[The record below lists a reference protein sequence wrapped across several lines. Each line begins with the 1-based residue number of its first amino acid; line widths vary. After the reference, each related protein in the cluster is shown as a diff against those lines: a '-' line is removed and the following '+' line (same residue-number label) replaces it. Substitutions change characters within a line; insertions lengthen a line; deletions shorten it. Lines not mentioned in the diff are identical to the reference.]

1 MINNNLYALLIG
13 VGDYTKMNSGNLPT
27 YKMDLALLGTALTFK
42 LKLAKENMRLMAG
55 DDNNG
60 FVPTADLARAISG
73 FNKLLGE
80 EDTFIFYFS
89 GHGNKKSL
97 VFSDGQVELQSLID
111 FVEKLPAKNK
121 IVILDCCYSGD
132 FTTAGAREMQ
142 FEESIADFAGH
153 GIAVMASSAANEVSR
168 FGPDGNGSVYTG
180 LLSASIITNK
190 NVHKGLL
197 SLADIN
203 DEVQRMMK
211 GWNEK
216 NPEKVQHPIFRSSM
230 GGTIYFPVEEYHPYK
245 QKQFFKETRA
255 YTIVSVKPVSSGKYK
270 RLCAFIIP
278 KSDVGLKEM
287 AHITKEVARI
297 IKYKKIYSTQAG
309 ENHFRGTPARA
320 VWCYF
325 GKDETDIT
333 NHNHFA
339 YTIWA
344 ADDEMRKL
352 YFGERKNAQVYKG
365 IYIWE
370 NVSYEMIKKIQEPTM
385 TRSEFIDV
393 NKKLLV
399 SIVSLA
405 EKFIVDMQEV
415 ANQMMS
421 IEEMQ
426 HKYSDWI
433 KAVKIK
439 YLKLT
444 DLDVAP
450 IDLHDWSA
458 EIENL
463 AGRILD
469 MSILL
474 ENDKGNGVIGE
485 RELWLIN
492 HAISRYNESLEKLKK
507 IEETIGFME

>member
-216 NPEKVQHPIFRSSM
+216 NPEKVHPIFRSSM

-255 YTIVSVKPVSSGKYK
+255 YTIVSVKPLSSGKYK

-507 IEETIGFME
+507 IEETIVFME

>member
-1 MINNNLYALLIG
+1 VINNNLYALLIG

-73 FNKLLGE
+73 FNKLLGD

-245 QKQFFKETRA
+245 QKQFFKETRT
-255 YTIVSVKPVSSGKYK
+255 YTIVSVKPLSSGKYK

-278 KSDVGLKEM
+278 RSDIGLKEM
-287 AHITKEVARI
+287 ARITKEVARI

-309 ENHFRGTPARA
+309 ENHF
-320 VWCYF
+320 
-325 GKDETDIT
+325 
-333 NHNHFA
+333 
-339 YTIWA
+339 
-344 ADDEMRKL
+344 
-352 YFGERKNAQVYKG
+352 
-365 IYIWE
+365 
-370 NVSYEMIKKIQEPTM
+370 
-385 TRSEFIDV
+385 
-393 NKKLLV
+393 
-399 SIVSLA
+399 
-405 EKFIVDMQEV
+405 
-415 ANQMMS
+415 
-421 IEEMQ
+421 
-426 HKYSDWI
+426 
-433 KAVKIK
+433 
-439 YLKLT
+439 
-444 DLDVAP
+444 
-450 IDLHDWSA
+450 
-458 EIENL
+458 
-463 AGRILD
+463 
-469 MSILL
+469 
-474 ENDKGNGVIGE
+474 
-485 RELWLIN
+485 
-492 HAISRYNESLEKLKK
+492 
-507 IEETIGFME
+507 

>member
-1 MINNNLYALLIG
+1 MINKNLYALLIG

-42 LKLAKENMRLMAG
+42 LKVDKEKLRLMAG

-60 FVPTADLARAISG
+60 FVSVADLARAISS
-73 FNKLLGE
+73 FNKMLE
-80 EDTFIFYFS
+80 EDDTFIFYFS
-89 GHGNKKSL
+89 GHGSGKSL
-97 VFSDGQVELQSLID
+97 VFSDGYVELQSLID
-111 FVEKLPAKNK
+111 FVEVLPAKNK
-121 IVILDCCYSGD
+121 IVILDCCYSGN

-142 FEESIADFAGH
+142 FEESVADFAGH
-153 GIAVMASSAANEVSR
+153 GIAIMASSAANEVSR

-180 LLSASIITNK
+180 LLSASIIANK

-197 SLADIN
+197 SLTAIN
-203 DEVQRMMK
+203 DEVQKMMK
-211 GWNEK
+211 GWNEN
-216 NPEKVQHPIFRSSM
+216 NPDKVQHPIFRSSM

-245 QKQFFKETRA
+245 QKQFFKETRT
-255 YTIVSVKPVSSGKYK
+255 YTIVNVKPLSSTKYK
-270 RLCAFIIP
+270 RLCAFVIP
-278 KSDVGLKEM
+278 KSEVGLDEM
-287 AHITKEVARI
+287 ARITKEVARM
-297 IKYKKIYSTQAG
+297 IKYKRIYSTKAS
-309 ENHFRGTPARA
+309 ENHFGWTPARA

-325 GKDETDIT
+325 GKDETDII

-344 ADDEMRKL
+344 ADSEMRKL
-352 YFGERKNAQVYKG
+352 YFGERNNAKVYKG

-370 NVSYEMIKKIQEPTM
+370 NNSYEMIKKIQEPTV
-385 TRSEFIDV
+385 TRSEFIEV

-415 ANQMMS
+415 ANQVIS

-426 HKYSDWI
+426 SIYGDWI
-433 KAVKIK
+433 RKVQIR
-439 YLKLT
+439 YLRLT

-463 AGRILD
+463 AGKILD
-469 MSILL
+469 LSLLL
-474 ENDKGNGVIGE
+474 ENEKGNGVIGE

-492 HAISRYNESLEKLKK
+492 HAIDCYNESLEKLKK
-507 IEETIGFME
+507 IEENIIF

>member
-1 MINNNLYALLIG
+1 MINKNLYALLIG
-13 VGDYTKMNSGNLPT
+13 VGDYTKMNNGNLPT

-42 LKLAKENMRLMAG
+42 LKLADENMRLMAG

-60 FVPTADLARAISG
+60 FVSTTDFARAIAG
-73 FNKLLGE
+73 FRNLLGE

-89 GHGNKKSL
+89 GHGSGKSL
-97 VFSDGQVELQSLID
+97 VFSDGLVELQSLID

-121 IVILDCCYSGD
+121 IVILDCCYSGN
-132 FTTAGAREMQ
+132 FITAGAREMQ
-142 FEESIADFAGH
+142 FEESVADFAGH
-153 GIAVMASSAANEVSR
+153 GIAIMASSAANEVSR
-168 FGPDGNGSVYTG
+168 LGPDGKGSVYTG

-190 NVHKGLL
+190 KIYKGLL
-197 SLADIN
+197 SLTDIN
-203 DEVQRMMK
+203 DEVQKMLK

-216 NPEKVQHPIFRSSM
+216 YPDKVQHPIFRSSM

-245 QKQFFKETRA
+245 QKQFFKETKA
-255 YTIVSVKPVSSGKYK
+255 YTIVSVKPLSSSKYK
-270 RLCAFIIP
+270 RLCAFVVP
-278 KSDVGLKEM
+278 KTDVGIKEM
-287 AHITKEVARI
+287 ARITKEVAKA
-297 IKYKKIYSTQAG
+297 IKYKKIYSSKAS
-309 ENHFRGTPARA
+309 ENHFGWSPARA

-325 GKDETDIT
+325 GKDETDII

-344 ADDEMRKL
+344 ADGEMRKL
-352 YFGERKNAQVYKG
+352 YFDERKNAQVYKG

-370 NVSYEMIKKIQEPTM
+370 NDSYEMIKRIQKPTV
-385 TRSEFIDV
+385 TRNEFIEM

-415 ANQMMS
+415 ANQIIS

-426 HKYSDWI
+426 SKYGEWI
-433 KAVKIK
+433 RKVQIQ
-439 YLKLT
+439 YLRLT

-450 IDLHDWSA
+450 TDLHDWSA

-469 MSILL
+469 MSLLL
-474 ENDKGNGVIGE
+474 ENDKGNGVVGE

-492 HAISRYNESLEKLKK
+492 HAIGCYHESLEKLKK
-507 IEETIGFME
+507 IEEKITF

>member
-1 MINNNLYALLIG
+1 MINKNLYALLIG
-13 VGDYTKMNSGNLPT
+13 VGDYTKMNNENLPT
-27 YKMDLALLGTALTFK
+27 YKMDLALLGTALSFK
-42 LKLAKENMRLMAG
+42 LNLASENMRLMLG

-60 FVPTADLARAISG
+60 FVSTSDLARAIAG
-73 FNKLLGE
+73 FKKLLGK

-89 GHGNKKSL
+89 GHGSEKSL
-97 VFSDGQVELQSLID
+97 VFSDGLVELQSLID

-132 FTTAGAREMQ
+132 FITAGAREMQ
-142 FEESIADFAGH
+142 FEESIADFTGH
-153 GIAVMASSAANEVSR
+153 GIAIMASSAANELSR
-168 FGPDGNGSVYTG
+168 LGSDGKGSVYTG

-197 SLADIN
+197 SLTDIN
-203 DEVQRMMK
+203 DEVQKMMI
-211 GWNEK
+211 GWNKK
-216 NPEKVQHPIFRSSM
+216 NPDKVQHPIFRSSM

-245 QKQFFKETRA
+245 QRQFFKETKS
-255 YTIVSVKPVSSGKYK
+255 YTIVSVKPLSSGKYK
-270 RLCAFIIP
+270 RLCAFVVP
-278 KSDVGLKEM
+278 KTDAGIKEM
-287 AHITKEVARI
+287 AKITKEVAKM
-297 IKYKKIYSTQAG
+297 IKYKRIYSSKAG
-309 ENHFRGTPARA
+309 EKRFGWSPARV

-325 GKDETDIT
+325 GKDETDII

-344 ADDEMRKL
+344 ADNEMRKM
-352 YFGERKNAQVYKG
+352 YFGERSNSQVYEG

-370 NVSYEMIKKIQEPTM
+370 NSSYEMIKRIQKPTV
-385 TRSEFIDV
+385 TRDEFIEM

-415 ANQMMS
+415 ANQIIS

-426 HKYSDWI
+426 SKYRNWI
-433 KAVKIK
+433 REARIQ

-450 IDLHDWSA
+450 TDLHDWSA
-458 EIENL
+458 EIEHL
-463 AGRILD
+463 AGKILD
-469 MSILL
+469 ISLLL
-474 ENDKGNGVIGE
+474 ENEKENGVIGE

-492 HAISRYNESLEKLKK
+492 YAIGCYNESLEKLKK
-507 IEETIGFME
+507 IEGTIDF

>member
-1 MINNNLYALLIG
+1 MENKNLYALLIG
-13 VGDYTKMNSGNLPT
+13 VGDYTKMNNRNLPT
-27 YKMDLALLGTALTFK
+27 YKMDLALLGTAITFK
-42 LKLAKENMRLMAG
+42 LKVAKENMRLMAG

-60 FVPTADLARAISG
+60 FVSATDLARAIAG
-73 FNKLLGE
+73 FKELLGE

-89 GHGNKKSL
+89 GHGSNKSL

-121 IVILDCCYSGD
+121 IVILDCCYSGN

-142 FEESIADFAGH
+142 FEESVADFAGH

-168 FGPDGNGSVYTG
+168 LGPDGNGSVYTG

-190 NVHKGLL
+190 NIHKGLL
-197 SLADIN
+197 SLSDIN
-203 DEVQRMMK
+203 DEVQKMMK

-216 NPEKVQHPIFRSSM
+216 NPDKIQHPIFRSSM
-230 GGTIYFPVEEYHPYK
+230 GGTIYFVVEEYNPYK
-245 QKQFFKETRA
+245 QKQFFKETKS
-255 YTIVSVKPVSSGKYK
+255 YMIVSVKPLSSGKYK
-270 RLCAFIIP
+270 RLCAFVVP
-278 KSDVGLKEM
+278 KSDVGTKEL
-287 AHITKEVARI
+287 ARITKEVARA
-297 IKYKKIYSTQAG
+297 IKLKEIYSSQSS

-320 VWCYF
+320 IWCYF
-325 GKDETDIT
+325 GKDETDII

-352 YFGERKNAQVYKG
+352 YFGERKSAQVYKG

-370 NVSYEMIKKIQEPTM
+370 NDSYEMIKKIQEPTM
-385 TRSEFIDV
+385 TRSEFIEE

-415 ANQMMS
+415 ANQTIS

-426 HKYSDWI
+426 EKYGNWI
-433 KAVKIK
+433 KDVQINFFR
-439 YLKLT
+439 LT

-450 IDLHDWSA
+450 TDLHDWSA
-458 EIENL
+458 EIESL

-469 MSILL
+469 ISILL
-474 ENDKGNGVIGE
+474 ENDRGNGAIGE

-492 HAISRYNESLEKLKK
+492 NAIGHYNESLEKLKK
-507 IEETIGFME
+507 IEKNIIF

>member
-1 MINNNLYALLIG
+1 MLIG
-13 VGDYTKMNSGNLPT
+13 VGDYTKMNNENLST
-27 YKMDLALLGTALTFK
+27 YKIDLAVLGTALSFK
-42 LKLAKENMRLMAG
+42 LNLASENRRLMLG

-60 FVPTADLARAISG
+60 FVSTSDLARAIAG
-73 FNKLLGE
+73 FKTLLGK

-89 GHGNKKSL
+89 GHGSEKSL
-97 VFSDGQVELQSLID
+97 VFSDGLVELQSLID

-121 IVILDCCYSGD
+121 IVILDCCYSGN
-132 FTTAGAREMQ
+132 FTTAGAREML
-142 FEESIADFAGH
+142 FEESVADFAGR
-153 GIAVMASSAANEVSR
+153 GIAIMASSAANEVSR
-168 FGPDGNGSVYTG
+168 LGPDGKGSVYTG

-190 NVHKGLL
+190 NIHKGLL
-197 SLADIN
+197 SLTDIN
-203 DEVQRMMK
+203 DEVQKMMK

-216 NPEKVQHPIFRSSM
+216 NPDKVQHPIFRSSM
-230 GGTIYFPVEEYHPYK
+230 GGTIYFAVEEYHPYK
-245 QKQFFKETRA
+245 QKQFFKETKS
-255 YTIVSVKPVSSGKYK
+255 YTIVSVKPLSSGKYK
-270 RLCAFIIP
+270 RLCAFVVP
-278 KSDVGLKEM
+278 KSGVGIKELTR
-287 AHITKEVARI
+287 ITKEVARA
-297 IKYKKIYSTQAG
+297 IKRKEIYSSQAS
-309 ENHFRGTPARA
+309 ENHFRRTPARA
-320 VWCYF
+320 IWCHF
-325 GKDETDIT
+325 GKDETDII

-352 YFGERKNAQVYKG
+352 YFSERKNAQVYKG

-370 NVSYEMIKKIQEPTM
+370 NDSYDMIKKIQEPTM
-385 TRSEFIDV
+385 TRSEFIEV

-405 EKFIVDMQEV
+405 EKFIVDLQEV
-415 ANQMMS
+415 ANQIIS

-426 HKYSDWI
+426 NKYGNWI
-433 KAVKIK
+433 REVKIQ
-439 YLKLT
+439 YLRLT

-450 IDLHDWSA
+450 TDLHDWSA

-474 ENDKGNGVIGE
+474 ENDRGNGVVGE

-492 HAISRYNESLEKLKK
+492 HAIGCYNESLEKLKK
-507 IEETIGFME
+507 IEESIFW